1 MKIVTAKYQDE
12 ESNWVALTF
21 DDGSVGGVSTT
32 DGIRRQYTDM
42 FNDWIADG
50 GVVEPQYT
58 VEELEAQKIA
68 QDRAE
73 AQAYLAS
80 TDWYVMRKAETGKD
94 IPAEVEA
101 DRVKARLVAKVDEKK
116 SIPRYSEPLPF
127 KSDKSLHP
135 NSSNKTAKD

>member
-1 MKIVTAKYQDE
+1 MMAIL
-12 ESNWVALTF
+12 S
-21 DDGSVGGVSTT
+21 SVSTT

-42 FNDWIADG
+42 FNDWVADG
-50 GVVEPQYT
+50 GTVEPQYT
-58 VEELEAQKIA
+58 VEELEAKKIA

-101 DRVKARLVAKVDEKK
+101 DRVKARLAAKVDGKK
-116 SIPRYSEPLPF
+116 AIPRYSEPLPF
-127 KSDKSLHP
+127 KGDKAVHP